1 MLHSSNT
8 THKVLC
14 CTIPNTFQGL
24 LLVFLP
30 WRGLFFYVHE
40 WQRHFSRHFERI
52 SCSLPF
58 CWAGYRRSTRF
69 SAEEQGVFVYSSQPT
84 PLPLTFSHSAQDGV
98 KPVYDSC
105 CGKMGQFLHPTEAC
119 AATRAGLAPL
129 QKPVAAGGGWA
140 GGLSQRQCQ
149 LQALAKLW
157 P

>member
-40 WQRHFSRHFERI
+40 WQWHFSRHFERI

-58 CWAGYRRSTRF
+58 CWAGYRCSTRF
-69 SAEEQGVFVYSSQPT
+69 SAEEQGLFCVQLPAYSSAPHI
-84 PLPLTFSHSAQDGV
+84 LTQWPRWSKTCLRLMLWEDGA
-98 KPVYDSC
+98 
-105 CGKMGQFLHPTEAC
+105 EAC

>member
-40 WQRHFSRHFERI
+40 WQWHFSRHFERI

-84 PLPLTFSHSAQDGV
+84 PLPLTFSQCPRWSKTCLRLMLWEDGAV
-98 KPVYDSC
+98 LASHRGLRCHKS
-105 CGKMGQFLHPTEAC
+105 
-119 AATRAGLAPL
+119 RAGPIAEARGCRWRMGRRAQP
-129 QKPVAAGGGWA
+129 AAVPA
-140 GGLSQRQCQ
+140 SSTR
-149 LQALAKLW
+149 
-157 P
+157 